1 VIRIQTKTKDNNKEK
16 PTIIKTYGARSQDMK
31 IYLIKKQEYKRT
43 AYSDRNSREKPTPEY
58 SVLKPE
64 TNSDSDSLKS
74 KGARWV
80 SAKVHNSQTGRKN
93 KNNREDWLE

>member
-1 VIRIQTKTKDNNKEK
+1 M
-16 PTIIKTYGARSQDMK
+16 IKTYGARNQDIK

-43 AYSDRNSREKPTPEY
+43 AYSDRNNREKPTPEY

-80 SAKVHNSQTGRKN
+80 SAKVHNNQTGRKN
-93 KNNREDWLE
+93 KNNNED

>member
-1 VIRIQTKTKDNNKEK
+1 
-16 PTIIKTYGARSQDMK
+16 M
-31 IYLIKKQEYKRT
+31 QENSKT
-43 AYSDRNSREKPTPEY
+43 AYSERKIKAKLAPEY

-80 SAKVHNSQTGRKN
+80 SAKVQINHRGKKKIN
-93 KNNREDWLE
+93 KNLPWTLNLRIEYLKPKRRTKTNKVPNTDS